1 MNTRMRTWI
10 LLAGLSALFVGVG
23 GLVGGTGGI
32 AAFLV
37 LALAFNFAMYWFSDR
52 LALKMSR
59 ARPLEPGEA
68 PELVID
74 VQDLATRARIPV
86 PRLYLIPSQQPN
98 AFATGRDPK
107 HSAVAVTEGLISL
120 MPRDQVR
127 AVVAHELAHIRNR
140 DVLVTTIAAMIGAAI
155 SAVANFLQFQ
165 WLFGGDDDDSPL
177 GAIGTI
183 AAIIVAP
190 LAAMLLQLAISRQ
203 REYLADHTAAELLGR
218 DEVEPRHREPGP
230 LREILDI
237 GDEIGLLALLE
248 RPRAAHLQREP
259 VREPEHRE
267 VEADGDDEEQGD
279 PARASDEAADRD
291 EERGKACQQDPGAHA
306 RCHRV
311 FRVLSADVCVSVSRR
326 FLPPLTR
333 PTCPGTR
340 VSPQSAVLT
349 STSVR
354 G

>member
-68 PELVID
+68 PEFVID

-165 WLFGGDDDDSPL
+165 WLFGGDDDESPL

-183 AAIIVAP
+183 VAIIVAP

-218 DEVEPRHREPGP
+218 GRP
-230 LREILDI
+230 LAE
-237 GDEIGLLALLE
+237 ALGTLE
-248 RPRAAHLQREP
+248 RGVQALPMPVNPATASLYIANPLSGRGMAALFSTHPPIASRI
-259 VREPEHRE
+259 
-267 VEADGDDEEQGD
+267 
-279 PARASDEAADRD
+279 ARL
-291 EERGKACQQDPGAHA
+291 ERFDA
-306 RCHRV
+306 
-311 FRVLSADVCVSVSRR
+311 
-326 FLPPLTR
+326 TR
-333 PTCPGTR
+333 GI
-340 VSPQSAVLT
+340 
-349 STSVR
+349 
-354 G
+354 